1 MLNSISEKLSSLEFT
16 EERGRLAILEGSPFS
31 PRKKKTF
38 SFPTPGF
45 SGFAGPKKSWY

>member
-31 PRKKKTF
+31 PRKKKH
-38 SFPTPGF
+38 F